1 MADKREAYAG
11 DLGSD
16 VLGRTIKVR
25 TMRGEAVVDAVQH
38 FLDRGKRKTTLW
50 FANGA
55 TTLLPDTELVEV
67 LPVAPVV
74 PLRNGAFVCPVCSA
88 TTNTLRELE
97 EHRARHGS
105 TGGDAA

>member
-25 TMRGEAVVDAVQH
+25 TMRGEAIVDAVQH

-50 FANGA
+50 FANGSS
-55 TTLLPDTELVEV
+55 TLVPDTELVEV

-74 PLRNGAFVCPVCSA
+74 PLRNGAWVCPVCSA
-88 TTNTLRELE
+88 TTNTLPELE
-97 EHRARHGS
+97 THRAIH
-105 TGGDAA
+105 TPEGGDVA